1 MTIIFEEFIKSKTIY
16 NDDDNINKQFDALR
30 ILIEKNI
37 DIVTYNTKIK
47 IVFDDINLLKLK
59 KERDNYA
66 YYYDYKSN
74 EDIIDNISLESTNNN
89 NKLCFII
96 NGIETN
102 FNSSAFT
109 YISTAARFT
118 KLQFKIIFNEM
129 PNKNDEFVIN
139 YKSYLLNHSPRRF
152 LALNTVKTNNIIYND
167 GFISFI

>member
-16 NDDDNINKQFDALR
+16 NDNDNINKQFDALR

-59 KERDNYA
+59 KEQDNYA

-74 EDIIDNISLESTNNN
+74 EDIIDNINIESTNI
-89 NKLCFII
+89 NKLCFVI
-96 NGIETN
+96 NDIEIN
-102 FNSSAFT
+102 PDFI
-109 YISTAARFT
+109 YISSAARFT
-118 KLQFKIIFNEM
+118 KLRFKITFCEM

-139 YKSYLLNHSPRRF
+139 YRSYLLNHSPRRF
-152 LALNTVKTNNIIYND
+152 LALNTIRTNNVIYKD
-167 GFISFI
+167 GLIRFIH